1 MSDISFA
8 HVLSSQYTVFDGLA
22 GMHVEDICQDRQGFL
37 WIATADGGVSRFDSA
52 RFDTFGLKDGLPN
65 LTVMAI
71 AEDADGRLLF
81 GTFGGG
87 IAAYDGRGFQVY
99 TTEHGLPSN
108 EILGLQAQP
117 DGSIVAMTGAGVA
130 WFAEGRCIR
139 SITEVGGQPL
149 GRVYDMATDAAGTT
163 WLATLDWGVLSLDGR
178 CMGLDE
184 GVSQW
189 PWKFAQDPSGH
200 LWISF
205 HYTGSEVLIGRYDPQ
220 DQHLAFINVGKGD
233 EGMVQHGTR
242 HVRTDERGWLWLTH
256 RGVMVHDGQEWY
268 PFSASLPD
276 IDFSGT
282 RLTYEDREGNIWV
295 GLWGGGLIFCD
306 PTSIRR
312 YTEADGLPDREIRC
326 LGEDP
331 EGRIWIGTMGGMACM
346 EEGQIRPLGTG
357 EMVSAIVVDGQG
369 QVWSSGDMGKVYK
382 WEGQA
387 PQAILVAEETH
398 PEEISGLC
406 EDGQGRIWVGTSK
419 SRFGWIEGNRFIPLE
434 CGTSLQD
441 HRVFWVGSLLRD
453 RDGVFWMG
461 SVGVAPAL
469 YWYEDGYLHPADIAE
484 AESIAYV
491 NVLWEHQNTLWV
503 GTAKGL
509 FTLDLSSRE
518 VRRFTAEQFGLSANG
533 ILALTADSQGN
544 IWMGTSGGGVL
555 RYDGETFQSIRLGP
569 SALEN
574 KVEAVLCDCRGRLW
588 FGTRAGLVAYQ
599 PGHTPPR
606 LVIREV
612 MAGTLLDASEVVSC
626 PGSTPEIR
634 IHFQGIS
641 FRSGAGQMRYS
652 HRLLGHDPA
661 EQWSAF
667 TAADAVAYS
676 TLPVDEYRFEVR
688 TMDRDGLLSEVTS
701 VEIRVLPDAK
711 TERIHA
717 LENVLRASDH
727 VVHSQSWA
735 MRQVMEQTVRVAET
749 AMTVLVLGET
759 GTGKGLL
766 AQTIHETSTR
776 RKRPFIQVNCGAL
789 PAGLVESELFGHE
802 KGAFTGAAS
811 RQLGRFELADGG
823 TLFLD
828 EIGDLP
834 LESQRVLL
842 HILEENALTR
852 VGGKQPVKV
861 DVRVIAATNRDLRR
875 AIQEGAFREDLFYR
889 LSVFT
894 LELPPLRQRQEDIPA
909 LAAHFAERYA
919 QHLRRPVPTLDEG
932 VVAHLQGYAWP
943 GNVRE
948 LEHLIHRA
956 VLLCEGGVIRVGDLL
971 LPSVGH
977 RAGDSAP
984 PAPPAPAAGEG
995 LDEKQQLVEALQATN
1010 WMIYGERGAA
1020 HLLGM
1025 NPEKLRSRMRH
1036 YKLQRPKKPGTG
1048 K

>member
-1 MSDISFA
+1 MSDISFE

-22 GMHVEDICQDRQGFL
+22 GMHVEDLYQDRQGFL

-52 RFDTFGLKDGLPN
+52 HFDNFGLKDGLPN

-87 IAAYDGRGFQVY
+87 LAAYDGRGFQVY
-99 TTEHGLPSN
+99 TTEHGLPSD
-108 EILGLQAQP
+108 EIMGLQPQP
-117 DGSIVAMTGAGVA
+117 DGSILVLTGAGVA

-163 WLATLDWGVLSLDGR
+163 WLGALDWGVISLDGR
-178 CMGLDE
+178 RMDTGDRAIQ
-184 GVSQW
+184 VS
-189 PWKFAQDPSGH
+189 WKFAQDSSGH
-200 LWISF
+200 LWIAF
-205 HYTGSEVLIGRYDPQ
+205 RYTGSEVLIGRYNSQ
-220 DQHLAFINVGKGD
+220 NEQFVLINVASRAE
-233 EGMVQHGTR
+233 EGVQNVQNGTR
-242 HVRTDERGWLWLTH
+242 HVRADDRGWLWLTH
-256 RGVMVHDGQEWY
+256 RSVMVHDGQEWH
-268 PFSASLPD
+268 PFSTSLPD
-276 IDFSGT
+276 IDFSDT
-282 RLTYEDREGNIWV
+282 RLTYEDREGNIWI

-306 PTSIRR
+306 SASTRR

-326 LGEDP
+326 LGEDH
-331 EGRIWIGTMGGMACM
+331 EGRMWIGTMDGMAYM
-346 EEGQIRPLGTG
+346 EEGQIRPVETR
-357 EMVSAIVVDGQG
+357 EIVSAMVVDTQG
-369 QVWSSGDMGKVYK
+369 QIWSGGHTGRVYRWK
-382 WEGQA
+382 SQT
-387 PQAILVAEETH
+387 PQAISVAEEGH
-398 PEEISGLC
+398 SGEISGLC
-406 EDGQGRIWVGTSK
+406 EDEQGRIWVGTYR
-419 SRFGWIEGNRFIPLE
+419 SRFGWIEENCFTPFDEWTIDE
-434 CGTSLQD
+434 CRALLQD
-441 HRVFWVGSLLRD
+441 QN
-453 RDGVFWMG
+453 GVFWIGFYG
-461 SVGVAPAL
+461 SIPAL
-469 YWYEDGYLHPADIAE
+469 YCYEDGHLRPADMAE

-509 FTLDLSSRE
+509 FALDLSSRK

-544 IWMGTSGGGVL
+544 IWIGTSGGGVL
-555 RYDGETFQSIRLGP
+555 RYDGQTFQSIRLGP

-574 KVEAVLCDCRGRLW
+574 KVEAVLCDHRGRLW
-588 FGTRAGLVAYQ
+588 FGTRSGLVAYQ

-612 MAGTLLDASEVVSC
+612 MAGTLLAAPETVSC
-626 PGSTPEIR
+626 PESTPEIR

-641 FRSGAGQMRYS
+641 FRTGAGQMRYS

-667 TAADAVAYS
+667 TAANTVAYNA
-676 TLPVDEYRFEVR
+676 LPVGEYRFEVR
-688 TMDRDGLLSEVTS
+688 TVDRDGLLSEVAS
-701 VEIRVLPDAK
+701 LEMHVLPDAK

-717 LENVLRASDH
+717 LESVLRASDH
-727 VVHSQSWA
+727 VVHSESWA
-735 MRQVMEQTVRVAET
+735 MRQVLEQTVRVAET
-749 AMTVLVLGET
+749 AMTVLVLGAT

-776 RKRPFIQVNCGAL
+776 RERPFIQVNCGAL

-842 HILEENALTR
+842 HILEENTLTR
-852 VGGKQPVKV
+852 VGGQQPVSV
-861 DVRVIAATNRDLRR
+861 DVRIVAATNRDLRQ
-875 AIQEGAFREDLFYR
+875 AIQEGTFREDLFYR

-894 LELPPLRQRQEDIPA
+894 LELPLLRQRQEDIPA
-909 LAAHFAERYA
+909 LAVHFTKRYA
-919 QHLRRPVPTLDEG
+919 QHLRRPVPTIDEE
-932 VVAHLQGYAWP
+932 VVAHLQAYAWP

-948 LEHLIHRA
+948 LEHLIQRA
-956 VLLCEGGVIRVGDLL
+956 VLLCKDGVIRVEDLSL
-971 LPSVGH
+971 SSVASP
-977 RAGDSAP
+977 AGDGELP
-984 PAPPAPAAGEG
+984 PTERRTGDADEALLAEDV
-995 LDEKQQLVEALQATN
+995 DEKQQIVEALQATH
-1010 WMIYGERGAA
+1010 WRIYGVHGAA
-1020 HLLGM
+1020 ALLGM
-1025 NPEKLRSRMRH
+1025 HPEKLRYRMQK
-1036 YKLQRPKKPGTG
+1036 YGLQRPKP
-1048 K
+1048 

>member
-1 MSDISFA
+1 MSDISFE

-22 GMHVEDICQDRQGFL
+22 GMHVEDIYQDRQGFL

-71 AEDADGRLLF
+71 AEEADGRLLF

-87 IAAYDGRGFQVY
+87 LAAYDGRGFEVY

-117 DGSIVAMTGAGVA
+117 DGSMLVLTGAGVA
-130 WFAEGRCIR
+130 WFAEGRFIKCI
-139 SITEVGGQPL
+139 TDVGDQPL

-163 WLATLDWGVLSLDGR
+163 WLAAWRGVISLDGQR
-178 CMGLDE
+178 MGLGDQ
-184 GVSQW
+184 VSQW
-189 PWKFAQDPSGH
+189 PWRFAQDPSGY

-205 HYTGSEVLIGRYDPQ
+205 HYTGTEVLIGRYDPQ
-220 DQHLAFINVGKGD
+220 DQQLVCINVGKGD
-233 EGMVQHGTR
+233 EGVVNHGTR
-242 HVRTDERGWLWLTH
+242 HVRADERGWVWLTH
-256 RGVMVHDGQEWY
+256 RGLIVYDGQAWH

-276 IDFSGT
+276 IDFSAT
-282 RLTYEDREGNIWV
+282 RLSYEDREGNIWI

-306 PTSIRR
+306 PASIRL
-312 YTEADGLPDREIRC
+312 YTEADGLPDREVC
-326 LGEDP
+326 HLGEDH
-331 EGRIWIGTMGGMACM
+331 EGRMWIGTMAGMACM
-346 EEGQIRPLGTG
+346 EGGQICPIETG
-357 EMVSAIVVDGQG
+357 EIVSAMVVDGQG
-369 QVWSSGDMGKVYK
+369 QVWSGGGAGKVYK
-382 WEGQA
+382 WEGQT
-387 PQAILVAEETH
+387 PQAIPVAAETD
-398 PEEISGLC
+398 PEEVAGLC
-406 EDGQGRIWVGTSK
+406 EDAQGRIWVGTSK
-419 SRFGWIEGNRFIPLE
+419 GRFGWIAENCFVPLDE
-434 CGTSLQD
+434 CDTALQD
-441 HRVFWVGSLLRD
+441 QFYVVSLLRD
-453 RDGVFWMG
+453 RDDVLWLG
-461 SVGVAPAL
+461 SVGLVPAL
-469 YWYEDGYLHPADIAE
+469 YCYEDGHLRPAEMAE

-491 NVLWEHQNTLWV
+491 NVLWEYENTLWV

-509 FTLDLSSRE
+509 FALDLASRE
-518 VRRFTAEQFGLSANG
+518 VRQFTAEQFGLSANG
-533 ILALTADSQGN
+533 ILALTADAQGS
-544 IWMGTSGGGVL
+544 IWLGTSGGGAL
-555 RYDGETFQSIRLGP
+555 RYDGEIFQSIRLGL

-574 KVEAVLCDCRGRLW
+574 KVEAVLCDRRGRLW
-588 FGTRAGLVAYQ
+588 FGTRAGLVSYQ

-612 MAGTLLDASEVVSC
+612 MAGTLLATPEAVSC
-626 PGSTPEIR
+626 PESTPEIR

-641 FRSGAGQMRYS
+641 FRTGAGQMRYR
-652 HRLLGHDPA
+652 HRLVGRSST
-661 EQWSAF
+661 EEWSAF

-676 TLPVDEYRFEVR
+676 ALPVGEYRFEVR
-688 TMDRDGLLSEVTS
+688 TMDRDGLLSEVAS
-701 VEIRVLPDAK
+701 VEIQILPDAK
-711 TERIHA
+711 TERIEA
-717 LENVLRASDH
+717 LESVLRATDH
-727 VVHSQSWA
+727 VVHSESWA

-759 GTGKGLL
+759 GTGKGLI
-766 AQTIHETSTR
+766 AQTIHQTSTR

-789 PAGLVESELFGHE
+789 PVGLVESELFGHE

-842 HILEENALTR
+842 NILEEHALTR
-852 VGGKQPVKV
+852 VGGQRPVPI
-861 DVRVIAATNRDLRR
+861 DVRVIAATNRDLRQ
-875 AIQEGAFREDLFYR
+875 AIQEGTFREDLFYR

-919 QHLRRPVPTLDEG
+919 QHLRRPVPAIDDG
-932 VVAHLQGYAWP
+932 VVGHLQGYAWP

-971 LPSVGH
+971 LPSVAR
-977 RAGDSAP
+977 RAGDAVS
-984 PAPPAPAAGEG
+984 PAPAAGEG
-995 LDEKQQLVEALQATN
+995 LDEKQQLVAALQATN

-1025 NPEKLRSRMRH
+1025 NPEKLRYRMQKYGLR
-1036 YKLQRPKKPGTG
+1036 RPKKS
-1048 K
+1048 